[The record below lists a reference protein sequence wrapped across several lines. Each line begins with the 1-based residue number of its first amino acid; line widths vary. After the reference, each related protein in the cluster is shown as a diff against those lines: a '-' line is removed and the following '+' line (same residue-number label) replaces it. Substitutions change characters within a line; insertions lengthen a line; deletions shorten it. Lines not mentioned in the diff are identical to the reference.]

1 MERVPTRDR
10 GAGSAEAMWRAL
22 TIAGSDSGGGAGIQ
36 ADLKTFAALG
46 VFGTSAI
53 TSVTAQNTVGVQ
65 GVHDLPPEFVGRQID
80 SVLEDIAIDS
90 TKTGMLSNAGIIEV
104 VAARVKAHRIER
116 LVVDPVMVA
125 KSGAPLLQPDAVKAV
140 IERLLPLALVV
151 TPNIPEAEALSG
163 FTVTGIEEMRQAA
176 RQIHSFGPRY
186 VVVKGGHLQG
196 RAIDL
201 LFDGNAF
208 TELDAERIDTPHT
221 HGTGCV
227 FSAAIAAHLAKGNT
241 VPEAVAAA
249 KRFVTAA
256 IRHGFPLS
264 KGYGP
269 TDPIAAARDLSQP

>member
-1 MERVPTRDR
+1 
-10 GAGSAEAMWRAL
+10 MWRAL

-80 SVLEDIAIDS
+80 SVLEDIVIDAA
-90 TKTGMLSNAGIIEV
+90 KTGMLSNAAIIAV
-104 VAARVKAHRIER
+104 VAAKVQTHAIRR

-125 KSGAPLLQPDAVKAV
+125 KGGAPLLQPDAVETLIK
-140 IERLLPLALVV
+140 RLLPLSLVV
-151 TPNIPEAEALSG
+151 TPNVPEAEVLWGGAIVGLA
-163 FTVTGIEEMRQAA
+163 EMREAA
-176 RQIHSFGPRY
+176 QRIHDLGPRY
-186 VVVKGGHLQG
+186 VVIKGGHLSI

-201 LFDGNAF
+201 VYDGS
-208 TELDAERIDTPHT
+208 TCTMLDGERIDTPHT

-227 FSAAIAAHLAKGNT
+227 FSAAMTAELAKGSS
-241 VPEAVAAA
+241 VPEAIAAA

-256 IRHGFPLS
+256 IRHGFPL
-264 KGYGP
+264 GRGIGP
-269 TDPIAAARDLSQP
+269 TDPMAAAQDLAQS

>member
-1 MERVPTRDR
+1 MR
-10 GAGSAEAMWRAL
+10 RAL

-65 GVHDLPPEFVGRQID
+65 GVHDLPPGFVGRQID
-80 SVLEDIAIDS
+80 SVVDDIGIDAA
-90 TKTGMLSNAGIIEV
+90 KTGMLSNAAIIEV
-104 VAARVKAHRIER
+104 VAEKLRAHRIER

-125 KSGAPLLQPDAVKAV
+125 KSGAPLLRPDAVEAL
-140 IERLLPLALVV
+140 IDRLLPLARVV

-163 FTVTGIEEMRQAA
+163 LTISGIDGMQRAA
-176 RQIHSFGPRY
+176 RQIHSLGPRY
-186 VVVKGGHLQG
+186 VVVKGGHLRG

-201 LFDGNAF
+201 MFDGNDV
-208 TELDAERIDTPHT
+208 TELDAERIETPHT

-227 FSAAIAAHLAKGNT
+227 FSAAIAAQLAKGNP
-241 VPEAVAAA
+241 VPEAVAVA

-256 IRHGFPLS
+256 VRHGFPLG
-264 KGYGP
+264 KGHGP
-269 TDPIAAARDLSQP
+269 TDPIAAARSLTPP

>member
-1 MERVPTRDR
+1 
-10 GAGSAEAMWRAL
+10 MWTAL

-80 SVLEDIAIDS
+80 SVLDDIAIDAA
-90 TKTGMLSNAGIIEV
+90 KTGMLSSAAIIEV
-104 VAARVKAHRIER
+104 VAAKVKAHAIER

-125 KSGAPLLQPDAVKAV
+125 KSGALLLQPDAVHAL
-140 IERLLPLALVV
+140 IERLLPLALVL
-151 TPNIPEAEALSG
+151 TPNVPEAEALTRLTITELNG
-163 FTVTGIEEMRQAA
+163 MRQAA
-176 RQIHSFGPRY
+176 RRIHGLGPRY
-186 VVVKGGHLQG
+186 VVLKGGHLGG

-201 LFDGNAF
+201 LFDGSRF

-227 FSAAIAAHLAKGNT
+227 FSAVIAAELAKGSP
-241 VPEAVAAA
+241 VPEAVAFA
-249 KRFVTAA
+249 KRFITAA
-256 IRHGFPLS
+256 IRYGFALG
-264 KGYGP
+264 KGFGP
-269 TDPIAAARDLSQP
+269 TDPIAAARSLTP

>member
-1 MERVPTRDR
+1 MR
-10 GAGSAEAMWRAL
+10 RAL

-53 TSVTAQNTVGVQ
+53 TSVTAQNTIGVQ
-65 GVHDLPPEFVGRQID
+65 GIHDLPPDFVGRQID
-80 SVLEDIAIDS
+80 SILQDIAIDAA
-90 TKTGMLSNAGIIEV
+90 KTGMLSSAAIIEV
-104 VAARVKAHRIER
+104 VADRVRAYKIER

-125 KSGAPLLQPDAVKAV
+125 KSGAPLLQPDAVRAL

-151 TPNIPEAEALSG
+151 TPNVPEAEALSG
-163 FTVTGIEEMRQAA
+163 LAISGLDGMRQAA
-176 RQIHSFGPRY
+176 RQVYGLGPKY
-186 VVVKGGHLQG
+186 VVVKGGHL
-196 RAIDL
+196 RARAVDL
-201 LFDGNAF
+201 LFDGSAF

-227 FSAAIAAHLAKGNT
+227 FSAAIAAEVAKGRP
-241 VPEAVAAA
+241 VPEAVGAA

-256 IRHGFPLS
+256 IRHGFRLG

-269 TDPIAAARDLSQP
+269 TDPMAAARHLAQT